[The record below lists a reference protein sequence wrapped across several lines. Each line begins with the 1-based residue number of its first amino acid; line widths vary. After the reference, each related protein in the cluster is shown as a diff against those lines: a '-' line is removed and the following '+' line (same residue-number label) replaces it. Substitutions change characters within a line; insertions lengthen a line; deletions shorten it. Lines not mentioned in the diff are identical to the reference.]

1 MYERETILRL
11 YVCVRDGRRN
21 ILAPK
26 RLDAFPPMSFIAAS
40 NKPGIMRFSDFVMIA
55 KLVSE
60 VAESLNPC
68 LADCKSQILQRHF
81 YMC

>member
-60 VAESLNPC
+60 M
-68 LADCKSQILQRHF
+68 QRV
-81 YMC
+81 